1 MIGHVMG
8 NDGLNVHDGRRLEIP
23 KADLLYIEI
32 CILLVSDQAQQLRN
46 TAATDSHV
54 DVEIMASDPAY
65 V

>member
-8 NDGLNVHDGRRLEIP
+8 NDGLNVHDSWRLEIP

-46 TAATDSHV
+46 IAATDSHV
-54 DVEIMASDPAY
+54 DVEIMAADPAY